1 MRTECPCDQ
10 IRTSVLAQT
19 DMKGKSPQ
27 LHTGAVHKQK
37 WHRRTKME
45 SRKFVSLLSD
55 FHLNPICND
64 KEGTEN

>member
-1 MRTECPCDQ
+1 MPLWSNQDFSSGTNNG
-10 IRTSVLAQT
+10 S

-55 FHLNPICND
+55 FHLTPICND